1 MEQYNNYTV
10 KQLTIQ
16 QYSNTIEMISS
27 TIDQEIKQA
36 MLAKDQAKLRGLRA
50 IKAALLLAKTEKG
63 HAEEINEEAEIKILQ
78 KLVKQRKES
87 ATIYKEQGREDL
99 YAVEQE
105 EIDVISQFLPKQL
118 ERADIEQIVAKI
130 IAESGATSI
139 KEMGKVMGL
148 ANKELA
154 GKADGKLIGE
164 IVKAQ
169 LG

>member
-1 MEQYNNYTV
+1 
-10 KQLTIQ
+10 
-16 QYSNTIEMISS
+16 MIST

-63 HAEEINEEAEIKILQ
+63 NAEEITEDTEMKILQ
-78 KLVKQRKES
+78 RLVKQRKES

-99 YAVEQE
+99 FTVEQE
-105 EIDVISQFLPKQL
+105 EIDVISQFLPQQL
-118 ERADIEQIVAKI
+118 DKADIEKVIVKI
-130 IAESGATSI
+130 IAETGATSI
-139 KEMGKVMGL
+139 KEMGKIMGI

-164 IVKAQ
+164 IVKAL

>member
-1 MEQYNNYTV
+1 
-10 KQLTIQ
+10 
-16 QYSNTIEMISS
+16 MIST

-50 IKAALLLAKTEKG
+50 IKAAILLAKTEKG
-63 HAEEINEEAEIKILQ
+63 HAEELTEDGELKILQ

-99 YAVEQE
+99 YTVEQE

-118 ERADIEQIVAKI
+118 DRAEIEEIVTKI
-130 IAESGATSI
+130 IAGSGATSV

-148 ANKELA
+148 ANAALA

-164 IVKAQ
+164 IVKSKLA
-169 LG
+169 

>member
-1 MEQYNNYTV
+1 
-10 KQLTIQ
+10 
-16 QYSNTIEMISS
+16 MIST

-50 IKAALLLAKTEKG
+50 IKAAILLAKTEKG
-63 HAEEINEEAEIKILQ
+63 HAEELDQDAEVKILQ

-87 ATIYKEQGREDL
+87 ATIYKDQGRDDL
-99 YAVEQE
+99 FQVEQE

-118 ERADIEQIVAKI
+118 DQAEIEAIVVRI
-130 IAESGATSI
+130 IQETGATSI
-139 KEMGKVMGL
+139 KEMGKVMGA

-164 IVKAQ
+164 IVKAK

>member
-1 MEQYNNYTV
+1 
-10 KQLTIQ
+10 
-16 QYSNTIEMISS
+16 MISQ

-63 HAEEINEEAEIKILQ
+63 QAEELTEDAEIKILQ

-87 ATIYKEQGREDL
+87 ATIYKQQGRDDL
-99 YAVEQE
+99 FQVEQE
-105 EIDVISQFLPKQL
+105 EIDVIGAFLPQQL
-118 ERADIEQIVAKI
+118 DQEAIEQIVSRI
-130 IAESGATSI
+130 ITESGASSI

-154 GKADGKLIGE
+154 GKADSKLIGE

-169 LG
+169 LA

>member
-1 MEQYNNYTV
+1 
-10 KQLTIQ
+10 
-16 QYSNTIEMISS
+16 MIST

-50 IKAALLLAKTEKG
+50 IKAAILLAKTEKG
-63 HAEEINEEAEIKILQ
+63 HAEELDQDAEIKILQ

-87 ATIYKEQGREDL
+87 ANIYKEQGREDL
-99 YAVEQE
+99 LIVEQE

-118 ERADIEQIVAKI
+118 DQAEIEAVVTKI
-130 IAESGATSI
+130 IAETGATSI
-139 KEMGKVMGL
+139 KEMGKIMGI

-164 IVKAQ
+164 IVKAK

>member
-1 MEQYNNYTV
+1 
-10 KQLTIQ
+10 
-16 QYSNTIEMISS
+16 MIST

-63 HAEEINEEAEIKILQ
+63 HSEEITADSEIKILQ
-78 KLVKQRKES
+78 RLVKQRKES

-99 YAVEQE
+99 FAVEQE

-118 ERADIEQIVAKI
+118 GQAEIEKI
-130 IAESGATSI
+130 IEKIISETGATSV
-139 KEMGKVMGL
+139 KEMGKIMGL

-164 IVKAQ
+164 IVKAK

>member
-1 MEQYNNYTV
+1 
-10 KQLTIQ
+10 
-16 QYSNTIEMISS
+16 MISL

-63 HAEEINEEAEIKILQ
+63 QTDELTGDGELKILQ

-87 ATIYKEQGREDL
+87 ATIYKEQGRDDL
-99 YAVEQE
+99 FQVEQE
-105 EIDVISQFLPKQL
+105 EIDVISAFLPKQL
-118 ERADIEQIVAKI
+118 EREDIENIVAKI
-130 IAESGATSI
+130 ITESGATSI

-164 IVKAQ
+164 IVKTQ
-169 LG
+169 LAN

>member
-1 MEQYNNYTV
+1 
-10 KQLTIQ
+10 
-16 QYSNTIEMISS
+16 MISA

-50 IKAALLLAKTEKG
+50 IKAAFLLAKTEKG
-63 HAEEINEEAEIKILQ
+63 HAEELTEDGEIKILQ
-78 KLVKQRKES
+78 RLVKQRKES

-99 YAVEQE
+99 FTVEQE
-105 EIDVISQFLPKQL
+105 EIDVISQFLPQQL
-118 ERADIEQIVAKI
+118 DRADIEKVIARI
-130 IAESGATSI
+130 ISETGATSV
-139 KEMGKVMGL
+139 KEMGKIMGL

-164 IVKAQ
+164 IVKTQ